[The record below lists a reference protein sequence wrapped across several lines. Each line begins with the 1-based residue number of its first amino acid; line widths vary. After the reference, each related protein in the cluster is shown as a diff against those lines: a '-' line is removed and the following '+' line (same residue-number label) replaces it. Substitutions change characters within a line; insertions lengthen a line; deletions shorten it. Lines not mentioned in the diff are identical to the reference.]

1 MIGSGLRFAAID
13 IGSNAIRL
21 LFMRVI
27 EGNENS
33 EPFFIKESLIRMP
46 LRLGQ
51 DVFNNGSISKNN
63 SKSFINTISGFKYLL
78 DAYQPINYR
87 ACATAAMRNA
97 KNNVDLIRKVKNHS
111 GVNIEIISG
120 SEEASLILGKN
131 INQYLKQNKTYL
143 HIDVGGGSTEL
154 SIISKGIK
162 RFSKS
167 FSIGSVRLLEKKV
180 KKAQWEEMYK
190 WLTNH
195 TKSIDKIKAI
205 GSGGNI
211 NKISSMLGVN
221 KGEMIKLDSIKN
233 IIKEINNKTINE
245 RITLLGLRP
254 DRADVITYASK
265 IYISCMEW
273 SGAKKIIVPQSGLAD
288 GIVNQLYK
296 KYINGINVS

>member
-21 LFMRVI
+21 LFTRVI
-27 EGNENS
+27 EGNGNS

-154 SIISKGIK
+154 SIISNGIK

-195 TKSIDKIKAI
+195 TKSIGKIKAI